1 MSREEE
7 YAMSLLDETSGPPKV
22 EVLRS
27 SGDVTA
33 LVEALGDQANVSA
46 CAASLEALVEMGHA
60 RDAVEVLKQTT
71 AVWAIR
77 PLIALLTDTDSYVRQ
92 SAVEALGRIGPPA
105 VEPLVVALGD
115 DRYSEAR
122 QAVARALGQIG
133 DARAVESLRAARR
146 FGQRDLRA
154 AAAEVLAQIARRSE
168 ERAARTQA
176 AQADAEFLQR
186 LRVEALHHKEK
197 RTNFVLQ
204 KLAFVVALF
213 GIVVLRTPTMVRTPV
228 SLLDDF
234 YWLLY
239 ALPFVAL
246 AYDVY
251 ICAEDYKVKRIG
263 AFFRTSTHVGACERE
278 WEAYVNDRREAL
290 SAWASVFLSSV
301 TIAAP
306 ALVLPFVLRKGVGIW
321 FYTWLV
327 SSIGSLVFLF
337 VYYQGVLLRNLQ
349 SSPPEGHGPSA

>member
-1 MSREEE
+1 
-7 YAMSLLDETSGPPKV
+7 MSLLDETSGPPKV
-22 EVLRS
+22 DVQRP

-46 CAASLEALVEMGHA
+46 CTAALEALVEMGHA

-77 PLIALLTDTDSYVRQ
+77 PLITLLTDTDSYVRQ

-105 VEPLVVALGD
+105 VEPLVGALGD

-122 QAVARALGQIG
+122 RAVAHALGQIG

-154 AAAEVLAQIARRSE
+154 AAAEVLAQLDRRSE

-176 AQADAEFLQR
+176 ARADAEFLQR
-186 LRVEALHHKEK
+186 LREEALHHKEK
-197 RTNFVLQ
+197 RANFILQ

>member
-1 MSREEE
+1 
-7 YAMSLLDETSGPPKV
+7 MSLLDETSGPPQV
-22 EVLRS
+22 DVQRS
-27 SGDVTA
+27 SGDVTG
-33 LVEALGDQANVSA
+33 LVEALGDEANVPA
-46 CAASLEALVEMGHA
+46 CTAALEALVEMGHA

-77 PLIALLTDTDSYVRQ
+77 PLITLLTDTDSYVRQ

-105 VEPLVVALGD
+105 VEPLVGALGD

-122 QAVARALGQIG
+122 RAVARALGQIG
-133 DARAVESLRAARR
+133 DARAVESLRAARK

-154 AAAEVLAQIARRSE
+154 AAAEVLAQLDRRSQ

-186 LRVEALHHKEK
+186 LREEALHHKEK
-197 RTNFVLQ
+197 RANFILQ

-263 AFFRTSTHVGACERE
+263 AFFRTNTHVGACERE
-278 WEAYVNDRREAL
+278 WEAYVNNRREAL

-301 TIAAP
+301 TIVAP
-306 ALVLPFVLRKGVGIW
+306 ALVLPFVLRKEVGLW

-337 VYYQGVLLRNLQ
+337 VYYQGVLLRKLQ
-349 SSPPEGHGPSA
+349 SSPLEGHGPSA